1 MFEDGGWMHI
11 NTQTAQEALTQSGYV
26 DHVKLRLCVYAHY
39 EKMFLDAEGSAELC
53 RLLHIDQKIHHREI
67 LAVPV
72 LPCDYSI
79 CMLASMLQ
87 IECIEVVLGNPL
99 FESGIVR
106 PEIVQHILRD
116 TSSKVIA
123 GGIFDEDE
131 IQLLMS
137 WGCVGVH
144 QYQRE
149 AA

>member
-1 MFEDGGWMHI
+1 M
-11 NTQTAQEALTQSGYV
+11 
-26 DHVKLRLCVYAHY
+26 
-39 EKMFLDAEGSAELC
+39 
-53 RLLHIDQKIHHREI
+53 
-67 LAVPV
+67 
-72 LPCDYSI
+72 
-79 CMLASMLQ
+79 
-87 IECIEVVLGNPL
+87 
-99 FESGIVR
+99 R